1 MSTLY
6 DRSKVSIW
14 KASLSLQ
21 HVAGDDAF
29 LESAC
34 FDTQQAIEFILKF
47 ILSEHGANY
56 KKTHDIR
63 YLAELLDTTTFK
75 FDKSA
80 ELNNMADTITNWETG
95 ICCGSDIRTTVE
107 AIHSAHDIYKSID
120 DAFMQMQESL
130 NYDPKPLQ
138 FLVNLHQS

>member
-21 HVAGDDAF
+21 HATGDDAF
-29 LESAC
+29 LDSAC

-47 ILSEHGANY
+47 ILSEHGTNY

-107 AIHSAHDIYKSID
+107 AIHSAHDIYKSIN
-120 DAFMQMQESL
+120 DAFMRMQESL
-130 NYDPKPLQ
+130 NRNPKPLQ
-138 FLVNLHQS
+138 F

>member
-21 HVAGDDAF
+21 HVADDDAF
-29 LESAC
+29 LDSAC

-47 ILSEHGANY
+47 ILSEHGVSY

-95 ICCGSDIRTTVE
+95 SCYGSGVRTTVE
-107 AIHSAHDIYKSID
+107 TIHSAHDIYKSVD

-130 NYDPKPLQ
+130 NRDSKPLQ
-138 FLVNLHQS
+138 L

>member
-21 HVAGDDAF
+21 HVADDDAF
-29 LESAC
+29 LDSAC

-47 ILSEHGANY
+47 ILSEHGVSY

-95 ICCGSDIRTTVE
+95 SRYGSGVRTTVK
-107 AIHSAHDIYKSID
+107 AIHNL
-120 DAFMQMQESL
+120 SL
-130 NYDPKPLQ
+130 I
-138 FLVNLHQS
+138 HI

>member
-21 HVAGDDAF
+21 HVADDDAF
-29 LESAC
+29 LDSAC
-34 FDTQQAIEFILKF
+34 FDTQQAIEFIIKF
-47 ILSEHGANY
+47 ILSEHGVSY
-56 KKTHDIR
+56 KKTHDII
-63 YLAELLDTTTFK
+63 YLAGLLDTTTFK

-80 ELNNMADTITNWETG
+80 ELNNMADIITNWETG
-95 ICCGSDIRTTVE
+95 SCCGSDIRTTIE

-130 NYDPKPLQ
+130 NHNPKPLQ
-138 FLVNLHQS
+138 L

>member
-21 HVAGDDAF
+21 HVAADDDAF
-29 LESAC
+29 LDSAC

-47 ILSEHGANY
+47 ILSEYGVSY

-63 YLAELLDTTTFK
+63 YLAELLDTTAFT

-95 ICCGSDIRTTVE
+95 SRYGSGVRTTVK

-120 DAFMQMQESL
+120 DAFMQMQERL
-130 NYDPKPLQ
+130 NGNPKPLQ
-138 FLVNLHQS
+138 L

>member
-6 DRSKVSIW
+6 DRSQVSIW

-107 AIHSAHDIYKSID
+107 AIHSAHDIYKSIN
-120 DAFMQMQESL
+120 DAFMRMQESL
-130 NYDPKPLQ
+130 NRNPKPLQ
-138 FLVNLHQS
+138 F

>member
-6 DRSKVSIW
+6 DRSQVSIW

-107 AIHSAHDIYKSID
+107 AIHSAHDIYKSIN
-120 DAFMQMQESL
+120 DAFMRMQESS
-130 NYDPKPLQ
+130 NRNPKPLQ
-138 FLVNLHQS
+138 F

>member
-14 KASLSLQ
+14 KVSLSLQ
-21 HVAGDDAF
+21 HTTGDDAF
-29 LESAC
+29 LDSAC

-47 ILSEHGANY
+47 ILSEYGISY

-80 ELNNMADTITNWETG
+80 ELNNMADTITNWE
-95 ICCGSDIRTTVE
+95 SSRLRPLNLSPSQIRTCGFP
-107 AIHSAHDIYKSID
+107 AYGSS
-120 DAFMQMQESL
+120 
-130 NYDPKPLQ
+130 
-138 FLVNLHQS
+138 

>member
-21 HVAGDDAF
+21 HVANDDAF
-29 LESAC
+29 LDSAC

-47 ILSEHGANY
+47 ILSEYDVSY

-63 YLAELLDTTTFK
+63 YLAELLDTTTFT

-95 ICCGSDIRTTVE
+95 SRYGSGVRTTVK
-107 AIHSAHDIYKSID
+107 AVYSAHDIYKSID
-120 DAFMQMQESL
+120 DAFMQMQERL
-130 NYDPKPLQ
+130 NSNPKPLQ
-138 FLVNLHQS
+138 L

>member
-6 DRSKVSIW
+6 DRSQVSIW

-63 YLAELLDTTTFK
+63 YLAELLDTATFK

-107 AIHSAHDIYKSID
+107 AIHSAHDIYKSIN
-120 DAFMQMQESL
+120 DAFMRMQENL
-130 NYDPKPLQ
+130 NRNPKPLQ
-138 FLVNLHQS
+138 F

>member
-107 AIHSAHDIYKSID
+107 AIRSAHDIYKSIN
-120 DAFMQMQESL
+120 DAFMRMQESL
-130 NYDPKPLQ
+130 NRNPKPLQ
-138 FLVNLHQS
+138 F

>member
-6 DRSKVSIW
+6 DRSQVSIW

-56 KKTHDIR
+56 KRHMILDIWQNC
-63 YLAELLDTTTFK
+63 LILQLLNLI
-75 FDKSA
+75 SL
-80 ELNNMADTITNWETG
+80 LN
-95 ICCGSDIRTTVE
+95 
-107 AIHSAHDIYKSID
+107 
-120 DAFMQMQESL
+120 
-130 NYDPKPLQ
+130 
-138 FLVNLHQS
+138 

>member
-21 HVAGDDAF
+21 HVADDDAF
-29 LESAC
+29 LDSAC

-47 ILSEHGANY
+47 ILSEHGVSY

-95 ICCGSDIRTTVE
+95 SRYGSGVRTTVK
-107 AIHSAHDIYKSID
+107 AIHNAHDIYKSID

-130 NYDPKPLQ
+130 NCDPKPLQ
-138 FLVNLHQS
+138 L

>member
-21 HVAGDDAF
+21 HATGDDAF
-29 LESAC
+29 LDSAC

-47 ILSEHGANY
+47 ILSEHGISY

-95 ICCGSDIRTTVE
+95 SCCGSDVRTTVE
-107 AIHSAHDIYKSID
+107 AIHSAHDIYKSIN
-120 DAFMQMQESL
+120 DAFMQM
-130 NYDPKPLQ
+130 
-138 FLVNLHQS
+138 

>member
-21 HVAGDDAF
+21 HVADDDAF
-29 LESAC
+29 LDSAC

-47 ILSEHGANY
+47 ILSEHGVSY

-95 ICCGSDIRTTVE
+95 SRYGSGVRTTVK
-107 AIHSAHDIYKSID
+107 AIHNAHDIYKSIN
-120 DAFMQMQESL
+120 DAFMQMQDSL
-130 NYDPKPLQ
+130 NRDPKPLQ
-138 FLVNLHQS
+138 L

>member
-21 HVAGDDAF
+21 HVADDDAF
-29 LESAC
+29 LDSAC

-47 ILSEHGANY
+47 ILSEHGVSY

-107 AIHSAHDIYKSID
+107 AIHSAHDIYKSIN
-120 DAFMQMQESL
+120 DAFMRMQESL
-130 NYDPKPLQ
+130 NRNPKPLQ
-138 FLVNLHQS
+138 F

>member
-6 DRSKVSIW
+6 NRSKVSIW

-21 HVAGDDAF
+21 HVTGNDAF
-29 LESAC
+29 LDSAC

-47 ILSEHGANY
+47 ILSEHGVNY

-80 ELNNMADTITNWETG
+80 ELNKMADTITNWETES
-95 ICCGSDIRTTVE
+95 CCRSGVRTTVK
-107 AIHSAHDIYKSID
+107 AIHNAHDIYKSIN
-120 DAFMQMQESL
+120 DAFMRMQESL
-130 NYDPKPLQ
+130 NRDPKPLQ
-138 FLVNLHQS
+138 L

>member
-21 HVAGDDAF
+21 HVADDDAF
-29 LESAC
+29 LDSAC

-47 ILSEHGANY
+47 ILSEHGVRY

-95 ICCGSDIRTTVE
+95 SRYGSGVRTTAK
-107 AIHSAHDIYKSID
+107 AIHNAHDIYKSID

-130 NYDPKPLQ
+130 NRDPKPLQ
-138 FLVNLHQS
+138 F

>member
-6 DRSKVSIW
+6 DRSQVSIW

-56 KKTHDIR
+56 KKTHDII

-107 AIHSAHDIYKSID
+107 AIHSAHDIYKSIN
-120 DAFMQMQESL
+120 DAFMRMQENL
-130 NYDPKPLQ
+130 NRNPKPLQ
-138 FLVNLHQS
+138 F

>member
-21 HVAGDDAF
+21 HVADDDAF
-29 LESAC
+29 LDSAC

-47 ILSEHGANY
+47 ILSEHDVSY

-63 YLAELLDTTTFK
+63 YLAELLDTTTFT

-95 ICCGSDIRTTVE
+95 SRYGSGVRTTVK
-107 AIHSAHDIYKSID
+107 AVYSAHDIYKSID
-120 DAFMQMQESL
+120 DAFMQMQERL
-130 NYDPKPLQ
+130 NGNPKPLQ
-138 FLVNLHQS
+138 L

>member
-107 AIHSAHDIYKSID
+107 AIHSALDIYKSIN
-120 DAFMQMQESL
+120 DAFMRMQESL
-130 NYDPKPLQ
+130 NRNPKPLQ
-138 FLVNLHQS
+138 F

>member
-6 DRSKVSIW
+6 DRSQVSIW

-95 ICCGSDIRTTVE
+95 ICYGSGVRTTVK
-107 AIHSAHDIYKSID
+107 AIHNAHDIYKSID

-130 NYDPKPLQ
+130 NRDPKPLQ
-138 FLVNLHQS
+138 L

>member
-29 LESAC
+29 LESAY

-95 ICCGSDIRTTVE
+95 SCCRSDIRTTVE

-138 FLVNLHQS
+138 F